1 MISLHERLD
10 QAFKKAIKGQ
20 QHTVLSTLRMLKTA
34 VRHKEVE
41 VIHPLSEAELLAVI
55 NSQAKQ
61 RRDAISEY
69 TKAGRRDLANKE
81 EEELSVLLSFL
92 PTQLNPE
99 EVEAE
104 VVRIVTQVGAS
115 SPKDLGKVMK
125 TAMAELAG
133 KADGKVVQEIVRR
146 RLGGS

>member
-1 MISLHERLD
+1 MIPLNKRLD
-10 QAFKKAIKGQ
+10 QAFKEAIKGQ
-20 QHTVLSTLRMLKTA
+20 QQTVLSTLRMLKTA

-41 VIHPLSEAELLAVI
+41 VMHPLTEAELLAVI

-61 RRDAISEY
+61 RRDSITEFS
-69 TKAGRRDLANKE
+69 KAGRRDLANKE

-92 PTQLNPE
+92 PAQLNSDD
-99 EVEAE
+99 VEAQI
-104 VVRIVTQVGAS
+104 VRIIAQVGAT

-133 KADGKVVQEIVRR
+133 RTDGKVVQEIVRR
-146 RLGGS
+146 RLGA

>member
-1 MISLHERLD
+1 MISLNEQLD

-20 QHTVLSTLRMLKTA
+20 QQTVLSTLRMLKTA

-41 VIHPLSEAELLAVI
+41 VKHPLSEAELLAVI

-61 RRDAISEY
+61 RREAIAEFS
-69 TKAGRRDLANKE
+69 KAGRPDLSNQE
-81 EEELSVLLSFL
+81 EEELKILLSFL
-92 PTQLNPE
+92 PAQLNPE
-99 EVEAE
+99 AVEAE
-104 VVRIVTQVGAS
+104 VVRIIAQVGAS

-133 KADGKVVQEIVRR
+133 KTDGKVVQEIVRR
-146 RLGGS
+146 CLGA

>member
-1 MISLHERLD
+1 MISLNERLD

-34 VRHKEVE
+34 IRHKEVE
-41 VIHPLSEAELLAVI
+41 MKHPLSEAELLAVI

-61 RRDAISEY
+61 RRDAINEY
-69 TKAGRRDLANKE
+69 TKAGRPDLASKE
-81 EEELSVLLSFL
+81 EEELCVLLSFL
-92 PTQLNPE
+92 PAQLSPE

-104 VVRIVTQVGAS
+104 VLRIIAQVGAS
-115 SPKDLGKVMK
+115 TPKDMGKVMK

-133 KADGKVVQEIVRR
+133 RTDGKVVQEIVRR
-146 RLGGS
+146 RLGV

>member
-1 MISLHERLD
+1 MISLNEKLD

-20 QHTVLSTLRMLKTA
+20 QQTVLSTLRMLKTA

-41 VIHPLSEAELLAVI
+41 LKHSLGEAELLAVI

-61 RRDAISEY
+61 RRDSIAEY
-69 TKAGRRDLANKE
+69 TKAGRPDLASKE

-92 PTQLNPE
+92 PAQLSPE

-104 VVRIVTQVGAS
+104 VVRVIAQVEAS
-115 SPKDLGKVMK
+115 SIKDLGRVMK

-133 KADGKVVQEIVRR
+133 KTDGKIVQEIVRR
-146 RLGGS
+146 RLGA

>member
-1 MISLHERLD
+1 MISLNERLD
-10 QAFKKAIKGQ
+10 QAFKEAIKGQ
-20 QHTVLSTLRMLKTA
+20 QQTVLSTLRMLKSA

-41 VIHPLSEAELLAVI
+41 VKHPLSEAELLAVI

-61 RRDAISEY
+61 RRDAITEF
-69 TKAGRRDLANKE
+69 TKAGRRDLASKE

-92 PTQLNPE
+92 PKQLSSE

-104 VVRIVTQVGAS
+104 VVRIIGQVGAT

-125 TAMAELAG
+125 TAMADLAG
-133 KADGKVVQEIVRR
+133 KTDGKVVQDIVRR
-146 RLGGS
+146 RLGA

>member
-1 MISLHERLD
+1 MIPLNERLD
-10 QAFKKAIKGQ
+10 QAFKEAIKGQ
-20 QHTVLSTLRMLKTA
+20 QQTVLSTLRLLKTA

-41 VIHPLSEAELLAVI
+41 VMHPLTEAELLAVI

-61 RRDAISEY
+61 RRDAIAEFN
-69 TKAGRRDLANKE
+69 KAGRRDLASKE

-92 PTQLNPE
+92 PAQLSPE

-104 VVRIVTQVGAS
+104 VVRIITQVGAS

-133 KADGKVVQEIVRR
+133 RTDGKVVQEIVRR
-146 RLGGS
+146 RLGA